1 MMRFEDEVVTLQAQ
15 VGIIAGQV
23 GRMIHVISAYTER
36 GFNTEAAK
44 AKLAVLENLMW
55 ALHSRHAQ
63 LKAGASPNASRM
75 LH

>member
-1 MMRFEDEVVTLQAQ
+1 MRFEDEVVTLQAQ
-15 VGIIAGQV
+15 VGIIAGHV
-23 GRMIHVISAYTER
+23 GRMIHAISAYSER

-55 ALHSRHAQ
+55 ALHSREVE
-63 LKAGASPNASRM
+63 LKAGASSNASRL